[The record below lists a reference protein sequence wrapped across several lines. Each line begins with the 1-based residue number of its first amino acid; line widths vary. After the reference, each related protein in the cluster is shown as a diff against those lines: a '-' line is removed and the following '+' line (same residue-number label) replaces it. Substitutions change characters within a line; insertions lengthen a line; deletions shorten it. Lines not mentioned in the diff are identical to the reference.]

1 MIWDLCS
8 FDQWGVELGKTLAKG
23 ILLEIEGE
31 AGHLHD
37 DSTNALI
44 DYFKG
49 SRG

>member
-1 MIWDLCS
+1 MTNKYIVKSTIKLD
-8 FDQWGVELGKTLAKG
+8 GKLIKPSDTP
-23 ILLEIEGE
+23 LEIEGE